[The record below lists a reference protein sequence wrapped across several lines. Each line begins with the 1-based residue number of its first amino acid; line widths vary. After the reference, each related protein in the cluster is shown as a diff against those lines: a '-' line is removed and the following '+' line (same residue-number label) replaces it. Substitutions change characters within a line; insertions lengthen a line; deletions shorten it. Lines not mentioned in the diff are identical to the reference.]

1 MIKLYLKVFD
11 VVTLVECES
20 ERIASV
26 IRAGFSAFFV
36 EPCDCTLEYKVTS
49 NKAQGF
55 IIQRRGLE
63 SEIESDN
70 TYELLYNFEKDLTIE
85 LELCRKD
92 LFFVHG
98 AALEL
103 GGKAIL
109 ISAPSG
115 SGKSTTTWALL
126 HHGFNYLSDEL
137 APIALDTLN
146 IQPFPHALN
155 QKKHPPEPYIL
166 PEATFK
172 TDRTMHVP
180 VEALPCQVVEK
191 PTPLAAMFYVK
202 YNAEAEVPAI
212 EPISVSEAC
221 MHLFANGLNQL
232 QHENKGL
239 ATATDIA
246 SRVPAYKV
254 ETTTNLKKSALII
267 EELVMSL

>member
-11 VVTLVECES
+11 VITLVECES
-20 ERIASV
+20 EHIVS
-26 IRAGFSAFFV
+26 ILRAGFSAFLV
-36 EPCDCTLEYKVTS
+36 EQCDYTLKYSITTGKE
-49 NKAQGF
+49 QGF
-55 IIQRRGLE
+55 IIQRYGLDHE
-63 SEIESDN
+63 MGAEN
-70 TYELLYNFEKDLTIE
+70 TYALLYNFEKDLTIE

-115 SGKSTTTWALL
+115 SGKSTTTWAWL

-172 TDRTMHVP
+172 TDRTMH
-180 VEALPCQVVEK
+180 E
-191 PTPLAAMFYVK
+191 
-202 YNAEAEVPAI
+202 I
-212 EPISVSEAC
+212 
-221 MHLFANGLNQL
+221 
-232 QHENKGL
+232 
-239 ATATDIA
+239 
-246 SRVPAYKV
+246 
-254 ETTTNLKKSALII
+254 KK
-267 EELVMSL
+267 